1 MPKRPRTSSEQTKA
15 WSMTTDKCSDLNAFK
30 LVEISAFV
38 SSSLSVVG
46 CFHIA
51 SWFSSQVIREGE
63 LTNLNTKKNKPL
75 GSVDRCS
82 FSQVQWIS

>member
-63 LTNLNTKKNKPL
+63 LTNLNTKKKQTS
-75 GSVDRCS
+75 GKC
-82 FSQVQWIS
+82 